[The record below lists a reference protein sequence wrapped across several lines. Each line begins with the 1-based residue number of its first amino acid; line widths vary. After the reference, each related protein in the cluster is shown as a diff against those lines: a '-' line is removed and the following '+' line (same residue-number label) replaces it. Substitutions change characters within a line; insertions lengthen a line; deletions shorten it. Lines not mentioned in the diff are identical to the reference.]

1 MRIVKELV
9 GKEVVDDTAHVIGKV
24 IDLEFDETNVTIQ
37 SIIINKGSITD
48 NLGLSKNEQIIPYD
62 VIKTIGDKIL
72 LNKTITFTQ

>member
-1 MRIVKELV
+1 MRIVKELI

-48 NLGLSKNEQIIPYD
+48 NLGISKTEQIIPYD